1 MKSHRES
8 GNVLFYILIAVVLL
22 AALSYAVANSGRGKA
37 DIINEERARLIASEM
52 IEYTDIIS
60 NAVTQLKLRGCNE
73 NEISFE
79 NNLTSGY
86 ANANAPADQ
95 TCHVFNINGGAI
107 TAKNP
112 PEEGLPSS
120 PLLTEYRFVGS
131 NTVPGVKNVAG
142 ELIILAN
149 VSENICSQ
157 TNELLGVTP
166 TTPAQDT
173 NDFNIVRFTGNYA
186 QSDAINGYDG
196 ELQACIES
204 TTGTTA
210 NNFFFYKV
218 LIAR

>member
-1 MKSHRES
+1 MKSYHES

-37 DIINEERARLIASEM
+37 DIINEERARLIASEI

-60 NAVTQLKLRGCNE
+60 SAVTQLKLRGCSE

-79 NNLTSGY
+79 NNFTSGY
-86 ANANAPADQ
+86 TNINSPANQA
-95 TCHVFNINGGAI
+95 CHIFNINGGGI
-107 TAKNP
+107 TPKNP
-112 PEEGLPSS
+112 PQEGIPSN
-120 PLLTEYRFVGS
+120 PLLTEYRFAGA
-131 NTVPGVKNVAG
+131 NIVPDVKNFAG
-142 ELIILAN
+142 ELIVIAN
-149 VSENICSQ
+149 VSENVCTQ
-157 TNELLGVTP
+157 ANELLGVLP
-166 TTPAQDT
+166 TTPALDT

-186 QSDAINGYDG
+186 QSGTINGYDG

-218 LIAR
+218 LLAR